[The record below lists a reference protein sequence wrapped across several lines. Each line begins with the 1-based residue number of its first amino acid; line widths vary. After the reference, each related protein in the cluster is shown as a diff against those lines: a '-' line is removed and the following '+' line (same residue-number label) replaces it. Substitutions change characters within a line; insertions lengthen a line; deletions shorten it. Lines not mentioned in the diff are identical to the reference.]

1 MTRNNRH
8 LFLIFFLF
16 LTLQIFGKSP
26 RVFAV
31 IVGISDYKG
40 TAVDLK
46 YSDDDA
52 RLFHTYLLKA
62 MPGETSSGRVVLLL
76 NSQASKSA
84 ILSSL
89 RNSFKLATPDD
100 FIIFYFSGHGSK
112 GNFIPYDY
120 QINTI
125 SHNEIKQIF
134 KNTQAAYRIFIA
146 DACFSGSISNGNA
159 INNEFNAMNNL
170 KDNKMGIIMSS
181 KPNQMSRES
190 HFMKQGLFSYYLIRG
205 LTGYGDLNKDGYIT
219 VGELFIYTKNNTIK
233 ASKGTQVPLIFG
245 NQLEKIPL
253 AKIRK

>member
-1 MTRNNRH
+1 MTRNKRH

-62 MPGETSSGRVVLLL
+62 MPGETSAGRVELLL
-76 NSQASKSA
+76 NSKASKNA
-84 ILSSL
+84 IISSL
-89 RNSFKLATPDD
+89 KNIFKLATPDD

-120 QINTI
+120 QTNKI
-125 SHNEIKQIF
+125 SHYEIKQIF
-134 KNTQAAYRIFIA
+134 KNAQAAYRICIA
-146 DACFSGSISNGNA
+146 DACFSGSLSNGSA
-159 INNEFNAMNNL
+159 TVNEFNAINNL
-170 KDNKMGIIMSS
+170 KDNKMAIILSS
-181 KPNQMSRES
+181 KPNQLSKES
-190 HFMKQGLFSYYLIRG
+190 FSMKQGLFSYFLIRG
-205 LTGYGDLNKDGYIT
+205 LTGFGDLNNDGYIT
-219 VGELFIYTKNNTIK
+219 VGELFIYTKNNTVK
-233 ASKGTQVPLIFG
+233 RSKGGQVPIIFG

-253 AKIRK
+253 AKIRR